1 MDINKETLQKIAH
14 LARLNLEEKDTEKML
29 QDINGMIHFVEK
41 LKEVNTEGVEPLTT
55 MSHEV
60 NALRDDVIRPHIDRE
75 QALRNAPARD
85 DAYFRVPKVLE

>member
-14 LARLNLEEKDTEKML
+14 LARLNLDEKDMDKML

-60 NALRDDVIRPHIDRE
+60 NVLRDDVIRPHIDRE